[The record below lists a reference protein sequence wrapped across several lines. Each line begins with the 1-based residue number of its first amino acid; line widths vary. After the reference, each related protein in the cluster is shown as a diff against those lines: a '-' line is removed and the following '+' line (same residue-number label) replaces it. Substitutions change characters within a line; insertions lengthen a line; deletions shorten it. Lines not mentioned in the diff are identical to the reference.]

1 MSVHISCPFSNWI
14 FFLLLN
20 FKSSLHILDTS
31 CQICALHIFSPNC
44 SLFFYPFHRAKV
56 FNLDE
61 VKFISF
67 SLWMILVSSQR
78 TLFAYPS
85 ISKIFSCFFFPQS
98 FIALHFTCKSMM
110 NFELV
115 EYVLIPVK
123 INCFSQGEKGI
134 V

>member
-1 MSVHISCPFSNWI
+1 MDDFGVKSKNSFCLS
-14 FFLLLN
+14 LN
-20 FKSSLHILDTS
+20 FKDIL
-31 CQICALHIFSPNC
+31 L
-44 SLFFYPFHRAKV
+44 
-56 FNLDE
+56 
-61 VKFISF
+61 
-67 SLWMILVSSQR
+67 
-78 TLFAYPS
+78 
-85 ISKIFSCFFFPQS
+85 FFFPQS